1 MLKLLHFTGAL
12 SAAALAALISETTL
26 IQQVSAVPMSEIDT
40 SSCYMQ
46 KEDGTSVNLDR
57 LCGRTP
63 KGAPKGAKSTT
74 IDLQQDANNDGIPDG
89 LVEAVKSIELAQDKD
104 AALKEFFNNLP
115 YSPETRALLQ
125 QAEPLHQQLANAN
138 NDTEAQLIA
147 DQLRSLQQRMMTDP
161 NYAKTTVG
169 LQKMFVPADV
179 GRSNETASHLENE
192 ESKRSFASKF
202 YKDKSNTL
210 IAFAGLPTGS
220 MGDFNSGIFSK
231 PNTVLP
237 GKQHIAA
244 VNWGSLRRGH
254 VMLVRSG
261 RLPWTQFIYTMWYTH
276 TGNYDGTNKVY
287 ESNTDGVRLKP
298 LSDWQQKNDY
308 VALGFNNKRTTAQV
322 EGSLNWAKGK
332 YGTNGRTPYNYNFAD
347 KTTDSRLY
355 CSQLTWKIHKN
366 IGVDVDSNDWKY
378 VSYVT
383 GIWGPKGALAVRA
396 AVAPD
401 EVGLSGNVTLYSKAW
416 N

>member
-1 MLKLLHFTGAL
+1 MLNLLHFTGAL
-12 SAAALAALISETTL
+12 SAAALAALISETTF
-26 IQQVSAVPMSEIDT
+26 IQQASAVPTSEIDT

-57 LCGRTP
+57 LCGKTP
-63 KGAPKGAKSTT
+63 EGAKSTT

-89 LVEAVKSIELAQDKD
+89 LVEAAKNIELAQDKD

-125 QAEPLHQQLANAN
+125 QAEPLHKQLANAN
-138 NDTEAQLIA
+138 NEREAQSIA
-147 DQLRSLQQRMMTDP
+147 DQLRSLEQRMMTDP
-161 NYAKTTVG
+161 NYARTTVG
-169 LQKMFVPADV
+169 LQKMFVPTNV
-179 GRSNETASHLENE
+179 SRSNEAASHLENE
-192 ESKRSFASKF
+192 ESKRSLASKF

-210 IAFAGLPTGS
+210 IAFAGSPTGS
-220 MGDFNSGIFSK
+220 IGDFNSGIFSK

-244 VNWGSLRRGH
+244 VNWSALRRGH
-254 VMLVRSG
+254 VMLIASWVPVTS
-261 RLPWTQFIYTMWYTH
+261 FIYRMRYGH
-276 TGNYDGTNKVY
+276 AGNYDGSNQVY
-287 ESNTDGVRLKP
+287 ESNSDGVRLKP
-298 LSDWQQKNDY
+298 LDNWRQRNNE
-308 VALGFNNKRTTAQV
+308 VALGFNNKRNTAQV
-322 EGSLNWAKGK
+322 EVSLNWAKGK
-332 YGTNGRTPYNYNFAD
+332 YGTNGRTPYNYNYAD

-366 IGVDVDSNDWKY
+366 IGVDLDSNHW
-378 VSYVT
+378 SYLAYIT
-383 GIWGPKGALAVRA
+383 SKWGLAGTAIARA

-401 EVGLSGNVTLYSKAW
+401 EVGLSDNVTFYSRAW